1 MANMNIGTPR
11 FYTDQVNYY
20 LNKGTAS
27 TEFTLN
33 ESVGLA
39 ALTGSADELF
49 DMNPLNQVTFDTGS
63 NTSAHVLVNLD
74 MQATRPKSFI
84 AILNHNLLTAR
95 GKIRIFAGNISGDVD
110 ALDGTD
116 NDDVDWSGGTTTEA
130 VNADSIITGGGN
142 DSVVVE
148 PAADGSTVFTFT
160 ETLRRHCGIQFEGA
174 PQTNGATNATDEVW
188 SSTDLRIGCILI
200 GEMYEMPHSPD
211 MQVVRQVIM
220 GGNDIVESYSGR
232 RFSNMRWYG
241 RQADSSTY
249 SRSPFSTSIYAH
261 AAHSGR
267 LRYDLDFSYL
277 ASTDVMPDEYGT
289 LDGDDDNVISDIW
302 ENTLGSH
309 IPFVF
314 SIDKDADAATNES
327 EHIFA
332 RFAQNSLKMTQVA
345 NQVWN
350 LSMSIE
356 EEF

>member
-27 TEFTLN
+27 TEFTLDTD
-33 ESVGLA
+33 VGLA

-63 NTSAHVLVNLD
+63 NTGAHVLVNLD
-74 MQATRPKSFI
+74 MQAERPKSFI
-84 AILNHNLLTAR
+84 AVLNHNLNRAQ
-95 GKIRIFAGNISGDVD
+95 GKMRFFAGDAIGDVD
-110 ALDGTD
+110 ALDGAD
-116 NDDVDWSGGTTTEA
+116 NDVDWSGVTTTEA
-130 VNADSIITGGGN
+130 VNADTITTGGSN
-142 DSVVVE
+142 NSVVVE
-148 PAADGSTVFTFT
+148 PATDGSTVFTFT
-160 ETLRRHCGIQFEGA
+160 ETSERFWGIQFEGA
-174 PQTNGATNATDEVW
+174 IGGSGNATDETW
-188 SSTDLRIGCILI
+188 NATHDLRIGCILI